1 MLQFSEK
8 SMSSKRA
15 RRSNRT
21 NKPKAPLRKL
31 IGDQLGS
38 HKHALEYAII
48 EYALKGYNAA
58 TINRKLKTDYPNLLK
73 HDIRGGSIF
82 YLLKRA
88 SKQGVITMHKPRVD
102 KLERELS
109 QAYERNRG
117 PNVTFYV
124 VDEIGFRHAQSISSV
139 FWSVAADA
147 IAEAIDKLVASIPAG
162 DSNAEIVIG
171 NTGGPAVSNAI
182 QQLSKETLD
191 PEFVASHGHR
201 LRFLSLTAAGSA
213 EHFDVHSNYL
223 AALMGQ
229 VYGAKHMAA
238 VTAGQN
244 DVLANQQLYNQ
255 KIASLRMIIGGV
267 GSDSGFLMNWFN
279 DQKVPRPPEMI
290 GDIFFHPLDANGR
303 ILSLNEQAQEAVAP
317 LQLRP
322 TRDELREFLNPIR
335 ETRSVV
341 IVTERSKKDGSG
353 PPDKCKVLDV
363 ALRAGFITDCVL
375 SASLADRLL
384 TMRKLSNLAH
394 GNATRGK
401 RTT

>member
-1 MLQFSEK
+1 MP
-8 SMSSKRA
+8 SKRA

-21 NKPKAPLRKL
+21 NKPTAPLRKL

-38 HKHALEYAII
+38 HKHALEYALI

-58 TINRKLKTDYPNLLK
+58 TINRKLKADHPHLEK
-73 HDIRGGSIF
+73 HQIGGGSIF
-82 YLLKRA
+82 HLLKRA
-88 SKQGVITMHKPRVD
+88 SQEGVIRMHKPRVD
-102 KLERELS
+102 GLERDLRN
-109 QAYERNRG
+109 AYESKRG
-117 PNVTFYV
+117 PHVTFYV
-124 VDEIGFRHAQSISSV
+124 VDEIGFRHARSISSV

-147 IAEAIDKLVASIPAG
+147 IAHAIDKLVASTPEG
-162 DSNAEIVIG
+162 DTNAEIVIG

-191 PEFVASHGHR
+191 PEFVANHGQR

-229 VYGAKHMAA
+229 VYGAKHMAS
-238 VTAGQN
+238 VTPGQN
-244 DVLANQQLYNQ
+244 EFEANRQLYNQ
-255 KIASLRMIIGGV
+255 KIANLKMIIGGV

-290 GDIFFHPLDANGR
+290 GDIFFHPLDAKGR
-303 ILSLNEQAQEAVAP
+303 ILPLDEQAQAAVAP

-322 TRDELREFLNPIR
+322 TRDELREFLNPIHG
-335 ETRSVV
+335 TRSVV
-341 IVTERSKKDGSG
+341 IVTERGKKDGSG
-353 PPDKCKVLDV
+353 PPDKCQVLDV

-375 SASLADRLL
+375 SASLAKRLL
-384 TMRKLSNLAH
+384 SLRKLAAVASGLS
-394 GNATRGK
+394 TRSSK
-401 RTT
+401 K